1 MGKKLIAL
9 VEFPKSSFGQKYSY
23 LTNIEDLKEGNLLLV
38 QTRTSYSLA
47 VFKGYTD
54 KKTYTDV
61 AKAWVIKNLQSNI
74 NDFEEKLLLGD
85 LE

>member
-1 MGKKLIAL
+1 MSKRLFAL
-9 VEFPKSSFGQKYSY
+9 VEFPRSSFGQKYSY
-23 LTNIEDLKEGNLLLV
+23 FTDIEDLNEGDLLLV

-47 VFKGYTD
+47 LFKGYTT
-54 KKTYTDV
+54 KKVYVDV
-61 AKAWVIKNLQSNI
+61 ANAWVIKNLQSNI

>member
-23 LTNIEDLKEGNLLLV
+23 FTNIEDLKEGDLLLV
-38 QTRTSYSLA
+38 QTRTGYSLA

-61 AKAWVIKNLQSNI
+61 ATAWIIKNLQSDI

>member
-1 MGKKLIAL
+1 MAKKLVAL

-23 LTNIEDLKEGNLLLV
+23 LTDIEDLKEDDLLLV

-47 VFKGYTD
+47 LFKGYTEN
-54 KKTYTDV
+54 KTYTSV
-61 AKAWVIKNLQSNI
+61 ATSWIVKNVQSEI

>member
-1 MGKKLIAL
+1 MAKKLVAL

-23 LTNIEDLKEGNLLLV
+23 LTDIENLNENDLLLV

-47 VFKGYTD
+47 VFKGYTTQ
-54 KKTYTDV
+54 KIYLDV
-61 AKAWVIKNLQSNI
+61 ASAWVIENLQSNI
-74 NDFEEKLLLGD
+74 NEFEEKLLLGD

>member
-1 MGKKLIAL
+1 MAKKLVAL
-9 VEFPKSSFGQKYSY
+9 VEFPKTSFGQKYSY
-23 LTNIEDLKEGNLLLV
+23 LTDIEDLKEDDLLLV

-47 VFKGYTD
+47 LFKGYTD
-54 KKTYTDV
+54 NKTYKDV
-61 AKAWVIKNLQSNI
+61 ATAWVIKNLQSNI